1 MLQSSF
7 SDPARPVVCVQGL
20 GFVGAAMAVSIA
32 AARDANG
39 LPVFNVIGVDIPVP
53 DGLASIAAINE
64 GRFPHATNDSKLKS
78 AIRAAYEN
86 SNLIATSD
94 ESAYQLAEVIV
105 CDINLDLADDK
116 SLPEICFEGFEAGIR
131 TIGRNMRPKSLI
143 IVETTVPPGTCA
155 SIVAPALADELERR
169 GEDPEAFLLSHSFE
183 RVMPG
188 ENYLDSIINFWRV
201 YAGHTSAAAVACR
214 AFLEKVINT
223 KDFPLMELGSIT
235 ASETTKVM
243 ENSYRAVNI
252 AFIEEWAR
260 FAEVVGVDL
269 FEVIE
274 AIRRRPTHSN
284 MRQPG
289 FGVGGYCLTKDPLF
303 AKVAARRLFGRKD
316 IHFPFCTLAV
326 TVNDAMPLVSLQRL
340 EDMLG
345 GLRGKR
351 IALFGVSY
359 RQDVGDTRY
368 SPSETFARAAAERG
382 ALISAHDP
390 MVGRWEEMAMQ
401 LDSAPPAARDID
413 AAVFAVPHREYREMD
428 IVAWAGAATPV
439 VLDSNNVLSQ
449 KQRSALLTLGCRV
462 ESIGRGTKK

>member
-1 MLQSSF
+1 
-7 SDPARPVVCVQGL
+7 
-20 GFVGAAMAVSIA
+20 
-32 AARDANG
+32 
-39 LPVFNVIGVDIPVP
+39 LPP
-53 DGLASIAAINE
+53 L
-64 GRFPHATNDSKLKS
+64 TN
-78 AIRAAYEN
+78 
-86 SNLIATSD
+86 T
-94 ESAYQLAEVIV
+94 
-105 CDINLDLADDK
+105 
-116 SLPEICFEGFEAGIR
+116 P
-131 TIGRNMRPKSLI
+131 
-143 IVETTVPPGTCA
+143 
-155 SIVAPALADELERR
+155 
-169 GEDPEAFLLSHSFE
+169 
-183 RVMPG
+183 
-188 ENYLDSIINFWRV
+188 
-201 YAGHTSAAAVACR
+201 AAAVACR

-269 FEVIE
+269 FEVIG

-316 IHFPFCTLAV
+316 IDFPFCTLAV

-368 SPSETFARAAAERG
+368 SPSETFARAAVERG

-401 LDSAPPAARDID
+401 LDSALPAARDID
-413 AAVFAVPHREYREMD
+413 AAVFAVPHPEYREMD
-428 IVAWAGAATPV
+428 IVAWAGAATPA

-449 KQRSALLTLGCRV
+449 KQRSALLALGCRF
-462 ESIGRGTKK
+462 ESIGRGTEK